1 MKQYPK
7 LIIIGM
13 LEGIRNVSDTLGLPI
28 YHLQRDLVRPVD
40 EDVDT
45 PFYEIIEAL
54 KIKDT
59 AYESLQMFSIN
70 YSCELESVYP
80 KLNMA
85 IAFELLMELGLEIYR
100 HLDTNMV
107 YQEGRLHYTLDR
119 VEHTAL
125 FLIRDHD

>member
-1 MKQYPK
+1 
-7 LIIIGM
+7 M

-40 EDVDT
+40 EDTDT

-54 KIKDT
+54 KIKDS

-70 YSCELESVYP
+70 YSCELENIYP
-80 KLNMA
+80 ELNMA
-85 IAFELLMELGLEIYR
+85 IAFELLMELGLEIYQ

-119 VEHTAL
+119 VDHTAL
-125 FLIRDHD
+125 FLIRDLDE

>member
-13 LEGIRNVSDTLGLPI
+13 LEGIRNVTDTLGLPI
-28 YHLQRDLVRPVD
+28 YHLHRDLIRPVD

-54 KIKDT
+54 KVKDT

-70 YSCELESVYP
+70 YSCELENNYP
-80 KLNMA
+80 NLNMA
-85 IAFELLMELGLEIYR
+85 VAFELLMELGLEIYQ

-119 VEHTAL
+119 VDHTAL
-125 FLIRDHD
+125 FLIRDHE